1 MELYVHEKPVATPPR
16 RDLSSHSLR
25 LRLARAVAQ
34 GIQTGVITG
43 VINSADGLS
52 LPGVTVTA
60 TSPNLQGPRSGVTD
74 ANGVYYLR
82 GLTPG
87 LYLVTFEI
95 PSFQAASRED
105 VEVNAGA
112 TRDGR
117 RDDVAGGRH
126 RDR

>member
-1 MELYVHEKPVATPPR
+1 MKSPSSTPPD
-16 RDLSSHSLR
+16 RDWCFLLSSPPSRPR
-25 LRLARAVAQ
+25 LRQ

-43 VINSADGLS
+43 VITSTDGLS

-60 TSPNLQGPRSGVTD
+60 TSPNLQGPRSAVTD

-105 VEVNAGA
+105 VEVNAGG
-112 TRDGR
+112 TRDASTSR
-117 RDDVAGGRH
+117 CRWRASPNR
-126 RDR
+126 